1 MKSAVTLEM
10 LAEHLLSVPTTCS
23 DLLPKVA
30 CLGDRSIQAGMM
42 IASSG
47 GCDGLFLLR
56 FFLHF
61 LLKLTFLGLL
71 IEGAEGTEGIG
82 FVMMMMQI
90 KHDLVLR
97 PFGPGPLLLIF
108 LQVPILPLHQC
119 ERCSKVLDAIASI
132 IFCEIMWTVSQK

>member
-10 LAEHLLSVPTTCS
+10 LAEHLLSMPANVS
-23 DLLPKVA
+23 DLLPKAA
-30 CLGDRSIQAGMM
+30 CLGDGSVRAGMM

-47 GCDGLFLLR
+47 GCGGLFSLR
-56 FFLHF
+56 FFLCF

-71 IEGAEGTEGIG
+71 IECVEGTDGAEGIG
-82 FVMMMMQI
+82 VVMMMMQI

-108 LQVPILPLHQC
+108 L
-119 ERCSKVLDAIASI
+119 
-132 IFCEIMWTVSQK
+132 